1 MVHRSGSG
9 VGRVGGGGDHA
20 AGMTS
25 RAALT
30 VRTPDDLLACIPL
43 VLGFVP
49 QDSAVVLS
57 LPPGSGPHARA
68 DVDAS
73 TDVDELADA
82 LVRPVLSHG
91 VARVAVVVLA
101 ELGLGAG
108 VARHLE
114 GAFASAGVEVVAVL
128 AADGQ
133 HWVSVS
139 PATTRPREYDPLAHP
154 FVTEA
159 VVRGQVVLSSRT
171 AVRDQLE
178 PDAAWV
184 ADVGVADA
192 ELTGGEPAD
201 VPSPDWM
208 RAVLAGHVAA
218 DSLPGAHE
226 VACLLRGV
234 ADQDGRD
241 ASWAW
246 VRREDARRHVEV
258 WLRVVRGCPPEGR
271 AEAAAVLA
279 FHAWLVGDGALAW
292 CAVEASR
299 AADGGCSLTALVEDL
314 LTRAAPPSLWAPL
327 MEPPTDE
334 EVERARAARP

>member
-1 MVHRSGSG
+1 
-9 VGRVGGGGDHA
+9 
-20 AGMTS
+20 MTP
-25 RAALT
+25 RTALT
-30 VRTPDDLLACIPL
+30 VRTPDDLLACVPL

-68 DVDAS
+68 DVDPS
-73 TDVDELADA
+73 TDLDELADA
-82 LVRPVLSHG
+82 LVHPVASHG

-101 ELGLGAG
+101 ELDLATG

-114 GAFASAGVEVVAVL
+114 SAFTSVGVEVVAVL

-133 HWVSVS
+133 RWVSVT
-139 PATTRPREYDPLAHP
+139 PATTEPREYDPLAHP

-159 VVRGQVVLSSRT
+159 VVRGQVVLASRT

-178 PDAAWV
+178 PDVSWVAEVEAADADLGGAPDAAWV
-184 ADVGVADA
+184 
-192 ELTGGEPAD
+192 
-201 VPSPDWM
+201 
-208 RAVLAGHVAA
+208 RAVLAGHVAD
-218 DSLPGAHE
+218 DSLPGAPA
-226 VACLLRGV
+226 VAGLLRAV
-234 ADQDGRD
+234 AHQDGRD

-246 VRREDARRHVEV
+246 VRRDDARRHVEV
-258 WLRVVRGCPPEGR
+258 WLRVVRGCPPGR
-271 AEAAAVLA
+271 RGEAAAVLA

-299 AADGGCSLTALVEDL
+299 AAGAACSLTALVEDL
-314 LTRAAPPSLWAPL
+314 LTRAAPPTLWAPL

-334 EVERARAARP
+334 EVAQARVPEA